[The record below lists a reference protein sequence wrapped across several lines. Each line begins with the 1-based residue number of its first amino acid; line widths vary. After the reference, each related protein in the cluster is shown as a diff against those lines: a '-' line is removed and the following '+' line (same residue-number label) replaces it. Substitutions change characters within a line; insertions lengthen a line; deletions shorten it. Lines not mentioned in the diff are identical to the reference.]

1 MPTCNTLILS
11 AGRRKRLYDLIV
23 DHYQSNNIVGKIFV
37 ADATPELSSVCMSS
51 ENALKILK
59 VNETGYIDNLKQIIH
74 DHSINVVIPT
84 IDPEL
89 IEVAGLGKNE
99 HQFHPIISN
108 PNIVHTFSTKT
119 STYNFFRD
127 HNVKTPNII
136 KKPTKS
142 DLPLFAKLDNS
153 SSSVGAQKVETEQ
166 QLLFLLNSDKNYVF
180 QEFIEGNEFTI
191 DFFVDH
197 NQELI
202 AIIPRQRLEVRAGEV
217 SKALTV
223 NDQDLSSQTTE
234 VIKKLDGAYGPMCI
248 QAIKNKTGIYFIEI
262 NTRFGGGYPLTHQSG
277 ANFIEYIYNHF
288 FGIPSAPN
296 INWSSNMLM
305 LRYDHEVIVSG
316 HRI

>member
-23 DHYQSNNIVGKIFV
+23 DHYQSSNIDGQIFV
-37 ADATPELSSVCMSS
+37 ADANPELSSVCMSS

-59 VNETGYIDNLKQIIH
+59 VNETGYVDNLKQIIN
-74 DHSINVVIPT
+74 DHSINIVIPT

-89 IEVAGLGKNE
+89 IRVAGLEKID

-108 PNIVHTFSTKT
+108 SKIVDTFATKT

-127 HNVKTPNII
+127 HDVKTPNIV
-136 KKPTKS
+136 KNPTKN

-166 QLLFLLNSDKNYVF
+166 QLLFLLNSEKNYVF
-180 QEFIEGNEFTI
+180 QEFIDGNEFTI
-191 DFFVDH
+191 DFFVDY
-197 NQELI
+197 NKELT

-223 NDQDLSSQTTE
+223 NDPDLISQTKE
-234 VIKKLDGAYGPMCI
+234 VIKRLDGAYGPMCI
-248 QAIKNKTGIYFIEI
+248 QAIQNKTGIYFIEI

-288 FGIPSAPN
+288 FGIPSTPTLD
-296 INWSSNMLM
+296 WSSNMLM